1 MKFKAIFSVLLLG
14 FICYACGSDEQKSKS
29 DKPRNILGEKVY
41 KRNCLA
47 CHGLDGKAKTNG
59 ALDITES
66 TLELDERILLI
77 KNGRKTMTPFK
88 SMLSEKEIKAVAE
101 YTFTLK

>member
-1 MKFKAIFSVLLLG
+1 MLLLG
-14 FICYACGSDEQKSKS
+14 FICYACGGDGNKPKS

-47 CHGLDGKAKTNG
+47 CHGMDGKAKTNG

-101 YTFTLK
+101 FTFTLK

>member
-1 MKFKAIFSVLLLG
+1 MKFKAIFCLLLLG
-14 FICYACGSDEQKSKS
+14 FICYACGSDGNKNKS
-29 DKPRNILGEKVY
+29 DQPRNILGEKVY

-66 TLELDERILLI
+66 TLNMDERILLI

-88 SMLSEKEIKAVAE
+88 TMLKEKEIKAVAE

>member
-1 MKFKAIFSVLLLG
+1 MKFKAIFCLLLLG
-14 FICYACGSDEQKSKS
+14 FICYACGSDEINHKS
-29 DKPRNILGEKVY
+29 DQPRNILGEKVF
-41 KRNCLA
+41 KRNCIA

-66 TLELDERILLI
+66 QLSMEERILLI

-101 YTFTLK
+101 YTFRLK

>member
-1 MKFKAIFSVLLLG
+1 MKFKLIYCLLFLG
-14 FICYACGSDEQKSKS
+14 IISYACGNSNDNNKNSN
-29 DKPRNILGEKVY
+29 PRNILGEKVY

-59 ALDITES
+59 ALDISES
-66 TLELDERILLI
+66 TLQLDERILLI